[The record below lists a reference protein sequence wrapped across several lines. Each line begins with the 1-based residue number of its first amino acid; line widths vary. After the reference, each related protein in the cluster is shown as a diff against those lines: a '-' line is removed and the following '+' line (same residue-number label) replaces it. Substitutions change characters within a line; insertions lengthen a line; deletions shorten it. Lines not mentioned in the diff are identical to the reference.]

1 VAAAGPVY
9 VFNSLS
15 HPADA
20 GFHILSGTSAMSRP
34 CLPLDSFPNAFRK
47 QQQAGSLT
55 AIFTP
60 DSYFDEA
67 TWAAAKLSYARSA

>member
-1 VAAAGPVY
+1 
-9 VFNSLS
+9 
-15 HPADA
+15 
-20 GFHILSGTSAMSRP
+20 MSRP
-34 CLPLDSFPNAFRK
+34 YLPVDYYISECIRK